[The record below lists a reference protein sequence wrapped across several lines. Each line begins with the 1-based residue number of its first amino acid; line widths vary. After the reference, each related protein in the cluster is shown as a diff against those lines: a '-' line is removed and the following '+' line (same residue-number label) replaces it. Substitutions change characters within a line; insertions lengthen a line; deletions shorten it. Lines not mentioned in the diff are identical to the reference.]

1 MLQNPKVENLLRPP
15 RQTAIAAPIS
25 EMSKLGILTII
36 SGMILTGAI
45 YGAILYIT
53 LRDSGVS
60 QLIEAI

>member
-1 MLQNPKVENLLRPP
+1 
-15 RQTAIAAPIS
+15 
-25 EMSKLGILTII
+25 MSKLGILTII